1 MSLSCLSLPFLRRA
15 RLPGLWASGLP
26 ERARCSLRRACRSAV
41 WSAPAR
47 WPDSGGPRPMWKLV
61 PAAGP
66 ARGKARRWKRGGP
79 VSREQLRRARG
90 LRSHFRS
97 VPASSA
103 AFPRCLRSRAE
114 RRREP
119 VRRLCEGRMRPRA
132 VFQAGWCLRTRLWPG
147 GWGRRGALGRS
158 VTARVLSVRSAA
170 PPGGPGAEPGFD
182 DALH

>member
-1 MSLSCLSLPFLRRA
+1 MPMSLSCLSLPFFRRA

-66 ARGKARRWKRGGP
+66 ARGKDRRWNAGARFPESSCGGRGVCG
-79 VSREQLRRARG
+79 A
-90 LRSHFRS
+90 HFRC
-97 VPASSA
+97 VVASSA
-103 AFPRCLRSRAE
+103 AFPRCLGSRAE

-119 VRRLCEGRMRPRA
+119 VRRLREAPVRARA
-132 VFQAGWCLRTRLWPG
+132 VFQT
-147 GWGRRGALGRS
+147 GAAVL
-158 VTARVLSVRSAA
+158 ANPALAWRV
-170 PPGGPGAEPGFD
+170 G
-182 DALH
+182 